1 MRKHIKVGITQGDF
15 NGIGLEVT
23 LKSIA
28 DETILELF
36 TPVIF
41 ADWKLIEY
49 ARKTLDIDLPQI
61 QKVADAADA
70 ADGRINVVDLR
81 LSDAVIEAGKPTLAS
96 GAASVVSLD
105 KAVAAL
111 KEGSVD
117 VLVTAPISKEA
128 VQSDEFHFPGHTEY
142 LESKSGDGS
151 KAQMILFAGA
161 MRVALVTTHLPI
173 SEISSALSK
182 DKISG
187 SIRSFAK
194 TLREDFGIAR
204 PKIGVLSLNPHCG
217 DGGLL
222 GNEEKEIIV
231 PALKECEEEGILA
244 FGPFAADGF
253 FGSGSF
259 RNFDGVLAMYHDQG
273 LAPFKT
279 IAQDT
284 GVNFT
289 AGLPFVR
296 TSPDHGTAFDI
307 AWKNEADPTSMREAI
322 YRAIDIYRCRMRYQA
337 AAANPL
343 HRQQPDRANKPEKG
357 TKSDRQHDKEEDG
370 TVASSESREE

>member
-81 LSDAVIEAGKPTLAS
+81 LPDAVIEAGKPTP
-96 GAASVVSLD
+96 V
-105 KAVAAL
+105 
-111 KEGSVD
+111 
-117 VLVTAPISKEA
+117 SKEA

-142 LESKSGDGS
+142 LESKSDDGS

-370 TVASSESREE
+370 AVASSESREE

>member
-1 MRKHIKVGITQGDF
+1 M
-15 NGIGLEVT
+15 
-23 LKSIA
+23 
-28 DETILELF
+28 ELF

-81 LSDAVIEAGKPTLAS
+81 LPDAVIEAGKPTPAS
-96 GAASVVSLD
+96 GAASVVSLE

-142 LESKSGDGS
+142 LESKSDDGS

-187 SIRSFAK
+187 SIHRASQDRRAFAQS
-194 TLREDFGIAR
+194 
-204 PKIGVLSLNPHCG
+204 SL
-217 DGGLL
+217 
-222 GNEEKEIIV
+222 
-231 PALKECEEEGILA
+231 
-244 FGPFAADGF
+244 
-253 FGSGSF
+253 
-259 RNFDGVLAMYHDQG
+259 
-273 LAPFKT
+273 
-279 IAQDT
+279 
-284 GVNFT
+284 
-289 AGLPFVR
+289 
-296 TSPDHGTAFDI
+296 
-307 AWKNEADPTSMREAI
+307 W
-322 YRAIDIYRCRMRYQA
+322 
-337 AAANPL
+337 
-343 HRQQPDRANKPEKG
+343 
-357 TKSDRQHDKEEDG
+357 
-370 TVASSESREE
+370 